1 MSHPTILTC
10 PGFDRAFDSAEIDV
24 QRLIRLELLELQ
36 RKATTQGPSFLAEY
50 DTYSAFTSAAK
61 AFSGARV
68 LKFKITSGD
77 RLIALLSE
85 KEVTLLDCGPHDAEK
100 QWDRIP
106 NKRRWLKERISHRR
120 PANHIISEG
129 QDNPFL
135 SLEPIDGWSPYFFQE
150 STDEWVHFLDM
161 AQYELVE
168 AIYDSSETH
177 LLGGRGMQSHL
188 IVGGPG
194 TGKTVVLF
202 KLFQKLLG
210 AGVVASLHVSKEV
223 RKYLTSVTHSD
234 IPRASWSDDASVR
247 TEVVLLD
254 DPSTFYEIEHLRSRI
269 GDGRPTVLIAAFDP
283 LQLKKLPDDASF
295 DHFRRSLGAVL
306 HELHSCY
313 RQKEAIGQ
321 KVLAMTRV
329 LARSSPYASRSN
341 KEQFAQTHTRL
352 LSEYN
357 RLDFVNPLGYFHVYQ
372 RNCLDALSKEL
383 RRLAKSPLWQHWP
396 GILFVLDSEGYPEI
410 PPNLKD
416 LIKGVRRQS
425 RVVLSRDVEDIKG
438 VEFQHVFMVLTQATL
453 DALQQPFSKVGLRE
467 YDRRRLFRIPV
478 SRAKDSLV
486 LLVAP
491 PESW

>member
-1 MSHPTILTC
+1 
-10 PGFDRAFDSAEIDV
+10 
-24 QRLIRLELLELQ
+24 
-36 RKATTQGPSFLAEY
+36 
-50 DTYSAFTSAAK
+50 
-61 AFSGARV
+61 
-68 LKFKITSGD
+68 
-77 RLIALLSE
+77 
-85 KEVTLLDCGPHDAEK
+85 
-100 QWDRIP
+100 
-106 NKRRWLKERISHRR
+106 
-120 PANHIISEG
+120 
-129 QDNPFL
+129 
-135 SLEPIDGWSPYFFQE
+135 
-150 STDEWVHFLDM
+150 
-161 AQYELVE
+161 
-168 AIYDSSETH
+168 
-177 LLGGRGMQSHL
+177 MQSHL